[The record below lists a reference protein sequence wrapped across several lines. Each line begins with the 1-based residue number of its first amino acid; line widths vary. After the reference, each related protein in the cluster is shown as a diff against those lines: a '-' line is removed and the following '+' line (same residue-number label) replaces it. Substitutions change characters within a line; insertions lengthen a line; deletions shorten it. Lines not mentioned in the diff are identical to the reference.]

1 MSYRIARLSDDDY
14 LKEKGYPRR
23 GKKESKDAY
32 RGRMTEAQLAKYL
45 AKLEEGK
52 AKRKATTE
60 KKMIFKGDYDYDGE
74 LESMNP
80 SLFTEYNGTYANN
93 FNITDDSDYR
103 SNNWYK
109 AVTNRDLK
117 YNPNLLLRKNAQKLA
132 KNVKGRAFYGDIDG
146 DNIPDVTVFDKFG
159 KMVAFNGYRPKR
171 SRHLLNMKYLED
183 HPDGNEKGRINKRSV
198 NDYTSEYATG
208 QYENNPKFIKKLN
221 KGLAR
226 AGYTGYRIKKV
237 RVTLNQLLNDQIKRM
252 YDMKFTGDSIK
263 YIPFNVYKS
272 IIIRAFLN
280 SVFGLEHNTLATD
293 TAGKIVTK
301 IINKKDKESDAV
313 KRYDNYRTAVANM
326 FVNITDKKVIDDI
339 NKEMYNIGM
348 RYQLGDSPV
357 KRKLMGKIGPI
368 IEDGLTKHYKANYD
382 TIFGLSHELF
392 KLEVTKKSDTRLGN
406 VKFRK
411 GAEVSYDD
419 IEDIENN
426 PEEELSI
433 DDDDKLDLMD

>member
-1 MSYRIARLSDDDY
+1 MSYRLSDDDY
-14 LKEKGYPRR
+14 LKQKGYPRR
-23 GKKESKDAY
+23 GKKEAKDAY

-45 AKLEEGK
+45 AKLDEGK
-52 AKRKATTE
+52 AKRKATRE

-74 LESMNP
+74 LESINP

-93 FNITDDSDYR
+93 FNIMDDSDYR

-146 DNIPDVTVFDKFG
+146 DKIPDVTVFDKFG

-171 SRHLLNMKYLED
+171 SRHLVNMKYIED

-198 NDYTSEYATG
+198 NDYTSEYATE

-221 KGLAR
+221 RGLAR

-237 RVTLNQLLNDQIKRM
+237 RVTLNQLLNDRLKQM
-252 YDMKFTGDSIK
+252 YDMKFIGNSIK
-263 YIPFNVYKS
+263 FIPFTVYKS
-272 IIIRAFLN
+272 LIIRAFLN
-280 SVFGLEHNTLATD
+280 SVFGLDHSTLAID
-293 TAGKIVTK
+293 PAGKIVTK

-313 KRYDNYRTAVANM
+313 KRYDNYRTTIANM
-326 FVNITDKKVIDDI
+326 FTNITDKAVIDAMNDI
-339 NKEMYNIGM
+339 IYKNAL
-348 RYQLGDSPV
+348 RYQLGDAPV
-357 KRKLMGKIGPI
+357 KRKLMSHIGPI
-368 IEDGLTKHYKANYD
+368 IEEGLSNHYKESYD
-382 TIFGLSHELF
+382 NVFGLSHELF
-392 KLEVTKKSDTRLGN
+392 KLEVTKKTDTRLQN
-406 VKFRK
+406 VRFREGK
-411 GAEVSYDD
+411 GVSYDE

-426 PEEELSI
+426 SEERLDSI
-433 DDDDKLDLMD
+433 DDD